1 MRQVWLYLVAPPGS
15 VFILCY
21 PAHPIWNFVKLYVH
35 NNLDLISKTQMGRYR
50 PPQPVGSKYI
60 TAEGHKRLTEEHDYL
75 WKKKRPEVT
84 RILSAAAAEGDRS
97 ENAEYIY
104 RKKELREIDARV
116 RFLRK
121 RLDDMIIVDRIP
133 KNRGKIYF
141 GAWVT
146 VEDNE
151 GTEKTYRVVGPDEFD
166 PKLGYISM
174 DSPMG
179 KALLGKSLDDEISI
193 TVDSKGGPLNS
204 SYIINEIRYTED
216 TD

>member
-1 MRQVWLYLVAPPGS
+1 
-15 VFILCY
+15 
-21 PAHPIWNFVKLYVH
+21 
-35 NNLDLISKTQMGRYR
+35 MGRYR

-60 TAEGHKRLTEEHDYL
+60 TAEGHKRLTEEEAYL

-121 RLDDMIIVDRIP
+121 RLDDMVVVDRIP
-133 KNRGKIYF
+133 TGTDKVYF

-146 VEDNE
+146 IEDDNGDE
-151 GTEKTYRVVGPDEFD
+151 QTYRIVGPDEFD

-179 KALLGKSLDDEISI
+179 KALLGKSLDDEFSL
-193 TVDSKGGPLNS
+193 TLSSKDGQKKRL
-204 SYIINEIRYTED
+204 YIINEIRYNND
-216 TD
+216 RN

>member
-1 MRQVWLYLVAPPGS
+1 
-15 VFILCY
+15 
-21 PAHPIWNFVKLYVH
+21 
-35 NNLDLISKTQMGRYR
+35 MGRYR

-60 TAEGHKRLTEEHDYL
+60 TAEGHKRLTEELDYL
-75 WKKKRPEVT
+75 WKRKRPEVT

-104 RKKELREIDARV
+104 RKKELREIDARI

-121 RLDDMIIVDRIP
+121 RLENMVIVDRLP
-133 KNRGKIYF
+133 ANADKVYF

-146 VEDNE
+146 IEDDAGN
-151 GTEKTYRVVGPDEFD
+151 EKTYRVVGPDEFD

-179 KALLGKSLDDEISI
+179 KALLGKSLDDEINI
-193 TVDSKGGPLNS
+193 TVETKEGSKNR
-204 SYIINEIRYTED
+204 SYIINEIRYQAV
-216 TD
+216 

>member
-1 MRQVWLYLVAPPGS
+1 
-15 VFILCY
+15 
-21 PAHPIWNFVKLYVH
+21 
-35 NNLDLISKTQMGRYR
+35 MGRYR

-75 WKKKRPEVT
+75 WRKKRPEVT
-84 RILSAAAAEGDRS
+84 RILSEAAAEGDRS

-121 RLDDMIIVDRIP
+121 RLDDMVIVDRIP
-133 KNRGKIYF
+133 KDTGKVYF

-146 VEDNE
+146 IENE
-151 GTEKTYRVVGPDEFD
+151 AGDENTYRIVGPDEFD

-179 KALLGKSLDDEISI
+179 KALLGKTLDDEFRI
-193 TVDSKGGPLNS
+193 TLENKEGLKTTL
-204 SYIINEIRYTED
+204 YIINEISYTGHD
-216 TD
+216 A

>member
-1 MRQVWLYLVAPPGS
+1 
-15 VFILCY
+15 
-21 PAHPIWNFVKLYVH
+21 
-35 NNLDLISKTQMGRYR
+35 MGRYR
-50 PPQPVGSKYI
+50 PPQPAGSKYI
-60 TAEGHKRLTEEHDYL
+60 TAEGYKRLSEEHDYL

-121 RLDDMIIVDRIP
+121 RLDGMVVVDRVP
-133 KNRGKIYF
+133 ANREKVYF

-146 VEDNE
+146 IENDQ
-151 GTEKTYRVVGPDEFD
+151 GIEKTYRVVGPDEFD
-166 PKLGYISM
+166 ARLGYISM

-179 KALLGKSLDDEISI
+179 KALLGKSLDAEISI
-193 TVDSKGGPLNS
+193 TVETKEGPQRS
-204 SYIINEIRYTED
+204 TYIINEISYETLKQ
-216 TD
+216 

>member
-1 MRQVWLYLVAPPGS
+1 
-15 VFILCY
+15 
-21 PAHPIWNFVKLYVH
+21 
-35 NNLDLISKTQMGRYR
+35 MGRYR

-104 RKKELREIDARV
+104 RKKELREIDSRV

-121 RLDDMIIVDRIP
+121 RLDDMVVVDRIP
-133 KNRGKIYF
+133 NDQDKVYF
-141 GAWVT
+141 GAWVSI
-146 VEDNE
+146 ENE
-151 GTEKTYRVVGPDEFD
+151 AGEEVTYRVVGPDEFD
-166 PKLGYISM
+166 PKLSYISM

-179 KALLGKSLDDEISI
+179 KALLGKALDDEFTISI
-193 TVDSKGGPLNS
+193 DTKDGSKTS
-204 SYIINEIRYTED
+204 RYIIVDIRYD
-216 TD
+216 INNSN

>member
-1 MRQVWLYLVAPPGS
+1 
-15 VFILCY
+15 
-21 PAHPIWNFVKLYVH
+21 
-35 NNLDLISKTQMGRYR
+35 MGRYR

-60 TAEGHKRLTEEHDYL
+60 TAEGHKQLTEEHDYL

-104 RKKELREIDARV
+104 RKKELREIDSRV

-121 RLDDMIIVDRIP
+121 RLDNMVIVDRIP
-133 KNRGKIYF
+133 NDTGKVYF

-146 VEDNE
+146 IEDKT
-151 GTEKTYRVVGPDEFD
+151 GKEKTYRVVGPDEID

-179 KALLGKSLDDEISI
+179 KALLGKGLDDEISI
-193 TVDSKGGPLNS
+193 SVDTREGKLTS
-204 SYIINEIRYTED
+204 SYIINEIYYKAD
-216 TD
+216 SS

>member
-1 MRQVWLYLVAPPGS
+1 
-15 VFILCY
+15 
-21 PAHPIWNFVKLYVH
+21 
-35 NNLDLISKTQMGRYR
+35 MGRYR

-60 TAEGHKRLTEEHDYL
+60 TAEGYKRLTEEHDYL

-104 RKKELREIDARV
+104 RKKELREIDARI

-121 RLDDMIIVDRIP
+121 RLDNMVVVERIP
-133 KNRGKIYF
+133 ADTDKVYF

-146 VEDNE
+146 IEDDK
-151 GTEKTYRVVGPDEFD
+151 GTEITYRIVGPDEFD
-166 PKLGYISM
+166 PKLNYISM

-179 KALLGKSLDDEISI
+179 KALLGKTLDAEISI
-193 TVDSKGGPLNS
+193 TVDTKDGQHSS
-204 SYIINEIRYTED
+204 SYIINEIRYTAD
-216 TD
+216 KS

>member
-1 MRQVWLYLVAPPGS
+1 
-15 VFILCY
+15 
-21 PAHPIWNFVKLYVH
+21 
-35 NNLDLISKTQMGRYR
+35 MGRYR

-60 TAEGHKRLTEEHDYL
+60 TAEGHKRLTEELDYL

-121 RLDDMIIVDRIP
+121 RLDDMVIVDRIP
-133 KNRGKIYF
+133 KNTDSIYF

-146 VEDNE
+146 IEDIN
-151 GTEKTYRVVGPDEFD
+151 GIEKTYRILGPDEFD

-193 TVDSKGGPLNS
+193 TVESKDGPLKS
-204 SYIINEIRYTED
+204 SYIINEIRYKANES
-216 TD
+216 

>member
-1 MRQVWLYLVAPPGS
+1 
-15 VFILCY
+15 
-21 PAHPIWNFVKLYVH
+21 
-35 NNLDLISKTQMGRYR
+35 MGRYR

-60 TAEGHKRLTEEHDYL
+60 TAEGHKRLHEEHDYL

-121 RLDDMIIVDRIP
+121 RLENMVVVDRIP
-133 KNRGKIYF
+133 ADTGKVYF

-146 VEDNE
+146 IENE
-151 GTEKTYRVVGPDEFD
+151 KGEIKTYRVVGPDEFD
-166 PKLGYISM
+166 PKLHYISM

-179 KALLGKSLDDEISI
+179 KALLGKSLGDEFSF
-193 TVDSKGGPLNS
+193 TLENKNGQQKHL
-204 SYIINEIRYTED
+204 YIINGVSYDSDID
-216 TD
+216 